1 MSGVFKKA
9 QINSI
14 PDAKQLAKMVEPVIT
29 QQLGMDLQLVVDLQ
43 NIQIMILQVG
53 ASNYFLL
60 QYMTELQHTISR

>member
-29 QQLGMDLQLVVDLQ
+29 QQLGMDLQLVVALR
-43 NIQIMILQVG
+43 NMEVLILQVG
-53 ASNYFLL
+53 ANNYFLL
-60 QYMTELQHTISR
+60 QYMVALQHISR

>member
-29 QQLGMDLQLVVDLQ
+29 QQLGMDLQLVVALV
-43 NIQIMILQVG
+43 NIHFMILRVG
-53 ASNYFLL
+53 ANNYFLL
-60 QYMTELQHTISR
+60 QHMAALQQTISR